1 MRGLEARTKYGDNL
15 PHQQY
20 RNRHRINPFLV
31 GLTTREG
38 FFFANACVI
47 LPQAKR

>member
-20 RNRHRINPFLV
+20 RNRHRTNPFLV

-38 FFFANACVI
+38 FFCQRLVI